1 MRAGAACL
9 LRDVPHPAV
18 MIFVMRM
25 SSSRNEKVR
34 STDWAHRPAATTI
47 AAMLCFGMLAL
58 LLVSGC
64 GGGDSPLHTPSQEH
78 SAADPGSGDTSS
90 SASSAGSGP
99 SAAVVIRG
107 CPDPEAMGQAVGFP
121 VRKTDLGQ
129 GDCAYF
135 PRGQENPGLSV
146 QMVHPHNTFPDMTTL
161 AEAKKHDRFGG
172 GTAETESADVG
183 GGHSTSFLEDTPEYG
198 PETFRAGES
207 IEGRSEAEAMQ
218 TCDYF
223 VLGTDGYPAS
233 VQAEAQKG
241 GVYSYEG
248 KNKSRA
254 EVCEWATAA
263 LDLAI
268 KK

>member
-1 MRAGAACL
+1 
-9 LRDVPHPAV
+9 
-18 MIFVMRM
+18 
-25 SSSRNEKVR
+25 
-34 STDWAHRPAATTI
+34 
-47 AAMLCFGMLAL
+47 
-58 LLVSGC
+58 
-64 GGGDSPLHTPSQEH
+64 
-78 SAADPGSGDTSS
+78 
-90 SASSAGSGP
+90 
-99 SAAVVIRG
+99 
-107 CPDPEAMGQAVGFP
+107 MGQAVGFP
-121 VRKTDLGQ
+121 VKETELGQ

-135 PRGQENPGLSV
+135 PRGQENPGLGV
-146 QMVHPHNTFPDMTTL
+146 QVLHPHNAFPDMTTL
-161 AEAKKHDRFGG
+161 AEAKKQDRFGG

-183 GGHSTSFLEDTPEYG
+183 GGHITSFLEDTPEYG

-241 GVYSYEG
+241 GAYSYEG

-263 LDLAI
+263 LELAI
-268 KK
+268 QK